1 MQDHFLNERLNELE
15 ASFSEAS
22 ASGQPLPLWFYL
34 DQRCQIKREVKRE
47 RIRVAL
53 DTILY
58 QYETVPIEEDKE

>member
-15 ASFSEAS
+15 ASFAEAS
-22 ASGQPLPLWFYL
+22 ASGQSLPLWFYL
-34 DQRCQIKREVKRE
+34 DQRHQIKREVKRE

-58 QYETVPIEEDKE
+58 QYETVPIEEDKG